1 LDYLLMGSSSSVS
14 HTQESEMNGNEGET
28 GGGEADETVG
38 ADGGD
43 RGVVSDGDNNGQSAE
58 GSTST
63 KENSGGGN
71 TNK

>member
-1 LDYLLMGSSSSVS
+1 MGSSSSVS
-14 HTQESEMNGNEGET
+14 HTQEAEMNGNEGET
-28 GGGEADETVG
+28 DETVG

-71 TNK
+71 KK